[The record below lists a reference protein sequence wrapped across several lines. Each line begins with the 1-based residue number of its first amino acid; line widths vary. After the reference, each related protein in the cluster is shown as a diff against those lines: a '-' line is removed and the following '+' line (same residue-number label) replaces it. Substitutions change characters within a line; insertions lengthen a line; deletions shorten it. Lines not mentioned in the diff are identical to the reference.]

1 MAGVRSVKGLVALV
15 TGGASG
21 LGRATATRL
30 VKNGARVVI
39 CDLPTSKGTEVVKEL
54 GADNAVFSPANVTS
68 EADVKQALALTQEK
82 FGRLDVTV
90 SCAGIGVGIK
100 TYNIKKDAYHS
111 LEEFTKVL
119 TVNTIGTFNVA
130 RLAAGLMSKNAPN
143 ADGQRGVIVNTAS
156 VAAYEGQRG
165 QVAYAASKGAIVS
178 MTITIARDLADAGIR
193 CCTIAPGLFQTPM
206 MDELS
211 EKVRAFLGASVPFPQ
226 RLGLPDEYAHLVQY
240 IVESPVINGE
250 TIRLDGAL
258 RMQP

>member
-1 MAGVRSVKGLVALV
+1 MSGIRSVKGLVGLV

-21 LGRATATRL
+21 LGKATATRL

-39 CDLPTSKGTEVVKEL
+39 CDLPTSKGSEVVKEL
-54 GADNAVFSPANVTS
+54 GADNAVFAPVNVTS
-68 EADVKQALALTQEK
+68 EEDVKNALALAKEK
-82 FGRLDVTV
+82 FGRLDITV

-111 LEEFTKVL
+111 LEDFTRVL

-130 RLAAGLMSKNAPN
+130 RLAAGLMSKNEPN

-165 QVAYAASKGAIVS
+165 QVAYAASKGAVVA

-193 CCTIAPGLFQTPM
+193 CCTIAPGLFETPM
-206 MDELS
+206 MAGLS
-211 EKVRAFLGASVPFPQ
+211 EKVQKFLASSIPFPA
-226 RLGLPDEYAHLVQY
+226 RLGQPEEYAHLVQF
-240 IVESPVINGE
+240 IVENPVMNGE
-250 TIRLDGAL
+250 VIRLDGAL